1 MKLKH
6 RLTLYSIV
14 IFSVVILI
22 VSAII
27 YFSYYTQM
35 EKKEIQSLQ
44 SKSLLAAIYYLE
56 KDELPTLEH
65 ENVKNQLQKTI
76 SRKNIVIYNDSNQ
89 KFEGNMSENL
99 VIPTD
104 FIENV
109 RKNNN
114 DFFVTRD
121 FFYNGI
127 YYHDNQ
133 GNFVVIARESKNG
146 FNDQLQSLL
155 HILIIVSI
163 IGLVFIY
170 FFSNYLGYIAYQPI
184 VRVVEQLKERDVKN
198 LNKPLVLKSSY
209 AEIEDLVKTYNLLT
223 ERISQTFLVQK
234 NFIDY
239 VSHELRTPITALLGT
254 LEVTNQKSRNIE
266 EYQNV
271 LLQLKQYT
279 TDLHD
284 TLDQMMLLSG
294 AKTNFEFEA
303 VRIDEVVWKVIEN
316 AVLYHNAQI
325 NVDLQVENDTLL
337 TIQGNEKL
345 LEVAFNN
352 LVGNAIK
359 YSDNSPIQIQFLES
373 ENKLKIQIIDQGIGI
388 DEKEINQITQ
398 NFYRGKNTQDYQG
411 KGIGLSMS
419 NIILIS
425 HQIDLKIVP
434 NHPKGTIVQ
443 LFF

>member
-1 MKLKH
+1 M
-6 RLTLYSIV
+6 
-14 IFSVVILI
+14 
-22 VSAII
+22 A
-27 YFSYYTQM
+27 
-35 EKKEIQSLQ
+35 
-44 SKSLLAAIYYLE
+44 
-56 KDELPTLEH
+56 
-65 ENVKNQLQKTI
+65 
-76 SRKNIVIYNDSNQ
+76 
-89 KFEGNMSENL
+89 
-99 VIPTD
+99 
-104 FIENV
+104 
-109 RKNNN
+109 
-114 DFFVTRD
+114 
-121 FFYNGI
+121 
-127 YYHDNQ
+127 
-133 GNFVVIARESKNG
+133 
-146 FNDQLQSLL
+146 
-155 HILIIVSI
+155 
-163 IGLVFIY
+163 
-170 FFSNYLGYIAYQPI
+170 
-184 VRVVEQLKERDVKN
+184 DVKK

>member
-373 ENKLKIQIIDQGIGI
+373 ENKLQIQIIDQGIGI

>member
-325 NVDLQVENDTLL
+325 NVDLQVENDALL

-352 LVGNAIK
+352 LLGNAIK

-373 ENKLKIQIIDQGIGI
+373 ENKLQIQIIDQGIGI

>member
-114 DFFVTRD
+114 DFFVTTE

-133 GNFVVIARESKNG
+133 GDFVVIARESKND

-325 NVDLQVENDTLL
+325 NVDLQVENDMLL

-373 ENKLKIQIIDQGIGI
+373 ENKLQIQIIDQGIGI

>member
-76 SRKNIVIYNDSNQ
+76 SHKNIVIYNDSNQ

-223 ERISQTFLVQK
+223 EIISQTFLVQK

>member
-1 MKLKH
+1 
-6 RLTLYSIV
+6 
-14 IFSVVILI
+14 
-22 VSAII
+22 
-27 YFSYYTQM
+27 
-35 EKKEIQSLQ
+35 
-44 SKSLLAAIYYLE
+44 
-56 KDELPTLEH
+56 
-65 ENVKNQLQKTI
+65 
-76 SRKNIVIYNDSNQ
+76 
-89 KFEGNMSENL
+89 MSENL

-133 GNFVVIARESKNG
+133 GDFVVIARESKND
-146 FNDQLQSLL
+146 FNDQLQSWL
-155 HILIIVSI
+155 HNLNIVSI
-163 IGLVFIY
+163 IGLVSIY

-184 VRVVEQLKERDVKN
+184 VRVVEKLKERDVKN

-325 NVDLQVENDTLL
+325 NVDLQVENDALL

>member
-325 NVDLQVENDTLL
+325 NVDLQVENDALL

>member
-56 KDELPTLEH
+56 KDELPILEH

-89 KFEGNMSENL
+89 KFDGNMNENL
-99 VIPTD
+99 VIEPD
-104 FIENV
+104 FIESV

-114 DFFVTRD
+114 DFFVTDD

-133 GNFVVIARESKNG
+133 GDFVVIARESKKD
-146 FNDQLQSLL
+146 FNEQLQSLL
-155 HILIIVSI
+155 HILIIVSV

-279 TDLHD
+279 NDLHD

-294 AKTNFEFEA
+294 AKTNFEFETIR
-303 VRIDEVVWKVIEN
+303 VDEIVWKVIEN

-359 YSDNSPIQIQFLES
+359 YSDNLPIQIQFLEIDD
-373 ENKLKIQIIDQGIGI
+373 KLQIQIIDQGIGI

-425 HQIDLKIVP
+425 HQIKLKIIS

-443 LFF
+443 LYF